1 MSTYDPKRA
10 PSSGG
15 DLIRPYLAT
24 AGRTTSRVEGLKLET
39 LVQCTGTIP
48 HVRFE
53 SAKIHQLCEAPI
65 SIAELSA
72 HLGIPIGSV
81 KVIVGDLIT
90 TGDLKAHRTSDGSS
104 SDDVQLITRLISG
117 VRDL

>member
-1 MSTYDPKRA
+1 MSTYDPNRA

-39 LVQCTGTIP
+39 LVQQTGTTP
-48 HVRFE
+48 STRFE
-53 SAKIHQLCEAPI
+53 STKVYQLCQLPI
-65 SIAELSA
+65 SLAELSA
-72 HLGIPIGSV
+72 HLSMPLGSV
-81 KVIVGDLIT
+81 KVIVGDLISS
-90 TGDLKAHRTSDGSS
+90 GDLKAHRTVDGSS

-117 VRDL
+117 VRKL

>member
-1 MSTYDPKRA
+1 MSTYDPNRA

-15 DLIRPYLAT
+15 DLIRPYMAT
-24 AGRTTSRVEGLKLET
+24 GGRTTSRVEGLKFET
-39 LVQCTGTIP
+39 LVQHTGTEP
-48 HVRFE
+48 AVRFE
-53 SAKIHQLCEAPI
+53 SAKVYQLCELPI

-72 HLGIPIGSV
+72 HLGIPSGSV

-90 TGDLKAHRTSDGSS
+90 SGDLKAHRTVDGSS

-117 VRDL
+117 VRKL